1 MVRADPHFFCSS
13 LVTKGAIQCLQ
24 YDLDASITIESTFI
38 IDPVLCFSF
47 AWPNQMTLLL
57 YAIVNEHRLRLD
69 KDIRNLLTLAII
81 ITEVDNIIF
90 FREKGGCNNRYT
102 SYLKE
107 MQAVNSSRTMAT
119 AIRMKY

>member
-1 MVRADPHFFCSS
+1 
-13 LVTKGAIQCLQ
+13 
-24 YDLDASITIESTFI
+24 
-38 IDPVLCFSF
+38 
-47 AWPNQMTLLL
+47 MTLLL

-90 FREKGGCNNRYT
+90 FCEKGGCNNRYT

-107 MQAVNSSRTMAT
+107 MQTVNLSRTMAT
-119 AIRMKY
+119 AIRMK